1 MQILKEEN
9 IYAKNQLKRTKRYTL
24 FFGLMSTA
32 FFFLFLFFS
41 NLLWLMICILVLI
54 GVISFFFS
62 YTDWRQGI
70 KAEKIVTD
78 SLRNLDDSYYL
89 INDIVL
95 PKRRANIDH
104 IILGSTGIF
113 VIETKSYDGEIK
125 CERDDWWQDNGHI
138 KSFSK
143 QAKRNSTTLRRFIRK
158 HINKDV
164 WVEGVVVL
172 TDPNIKLEL
181 KYPSVAVLRPHELC
195 NFIRNSQSEF
205 SLSPQELKMLGDKIL
220 KHSKKD
226 VN

>member
-1 MQILKEEN
+1 MQVLKEEN
-9 IYAKNQLKRTKRYTL
+9 IYAKNQLKRTKWYTL
-24 FFGLMSTA
+24 FVCLITA
-32 FFFLFLFFS
+32 ATFFFLFLLFD
-41 NLLWLMICILVLI
+41 NLFLLICIPMLI
-54 GVISFFFS
+54 GVVYLISP
-62 YTDWRQGI
+62 YTNWRQGI

-78 SLRNLDDSYYL
+78 TLRNLDDSYYL

-104 IILGSTGIF
+104 IILGPTGIF
-113 VIETKSYDGEIK
+113 VIETKSYGGKIK

-143 QAKRNSTTLRRFIRK
+143 QVKRNSTTLRRFIRK
-158 HINKDV
+158 HINKGV

-181 KYPSVAVLRPHELC
+181 KYPSVAVLRPQELC
-195 NFIRNSQSEF
+195 NFIRNSQTEF

-220 KHSKKD
+220 KYSKKD